1 MRVESGLHEPA
12 REKED
17 DASEVGRRPAA
28 SKVRLDR
35 DTILAAALELAA
47 TPGVS
52 TISFREL
59 GAHLSVDPTAVYRH
73 FRNKEDLM
81 KALLDEL
88 ALRGIAQIDVPVD
101 DWQGRLRAISRSTLR
116 QFELY
121 PAIGP
126 RRSSSRPTGPAN
138 SLRSSS
144 CSTPSARWAVGEDS
158 CGTTRSWHRTRFP
171 AGANIARARA
181 EDATGIWL
189 DQPVLVDPREFPLVA
204 ANSALLAELRDD
216 DLFLAGV
223 EVIIDSAER
232 TVARAPGAA
241 QSEGVER

>member
-1 MRVESGLHEPA
+1 MSVKSDAA
-12 REKED
+12 R
-17 DASEVGRRPAA
+17 SP

-52 TISFREL
+52 SISFREL

-88 ALRGIAQIDVPVD
+88 ALRGIAQIDVPVE
-101 DWQGRLRAISRSTLR
+101 DWRGRLRAISMSTLR

-121 PAIGP
+121 PAIGVEAIILTTNGP
-126 RRSSSRPTGPAN
+126 GEHAAIELMLDAFSRAGLA
-138 SLRSSS
+138 
-144 CSTPSARWAVGEDS
+144 GEDLVRHYALLAAHVLS
-158 CGTTRSWHRTRFP
+158 

-181 EDATGIWL
+181 ENATGIWL

-216 DLFLAGV
+216 DLYLAGV

-232 TVARAPGAA
+232 TVARAHGEAE
-241 QSEGVER
+241 SEPSER